1 MPGLGPADGT
11 RRVWPRDRLGAPG
24 ASPRRRRWQ
33 LCSRALLLVPHISL
47 TRGPG
52 QTELYF
58 RTFVHY
64 LSLEFGMLGLRV
76 N

>member
-1 MPGLGPADGT
+1 MLGLGPAGGT
-11 RRVWPRDRLGAPG
+11 RGVWPRDRLGTPG
-24 ASPRRRRWQ
+24 ASPRRWQ
-33 LCSRALLLVPHISL
+33 LGSRALLLVPHISL

-64 LSLEFGMLGLRV
+64 LSSEFGMLGLRV